1 MTSCVTFS
9 WSRSSC
15 KMTCLSWHS
24 SKKSSECRLSCKAG
38 KKVSWVQ
45 STTSSL
51 SPSPSFGVS
60 SSATA
65 GRGQVVWAW
74 ATLHHEGSVQP
85 RPEALGGAA
94 KSQSSHEW
102 CGPQGVPR
110 CFWKWTDPSDL
121 TVRWSCLQVDLLQK
135 LYLSPV
141 ALGSPVTIGR
151 HLKIHLHES
160 VKQFPRGSPEFA
172 FSQLH
177 FVTLFK
183 KWPFP
188 S

>member
-51 SPSPSFGVS
+51 SLSPSFGVS

-85 RPEALGGAA
+85 RPRGPGRSCKVSEQPWMVWTPGCPSLFLKVDIPLWPHCEVIMPAGWFTPEIVSKPGCSRVSSDHRAT
-94 KSQSSHEW
+94 SQNS
-102 CGPQGVPR
+102 
-110 CFWKWTDPSDL
+110 PS
-121 TVRWSCLQVDLLQK
+121 WISK
-135 LYLSPV
+135 AIP
-141 ALGSPVTIGR
+141 
-151 HLKIHLHES
+151 
-160 VKQFPRGSPEFA
+160 
-172 FSQLH
+172 
-177 FVTLFK
+177 
-183 KWPFP
+183 
-188 S
+188 